1 MELKISEILTARFS
15 ESNKV
20 EQKPITEDFD
30 FVLNR
35 LSDGSLAAR
44 LHGLIGEISDMG
56 KKITRHMDIN
66 DLKSYRSMITDFI
79 NEVVTNSHE
88 FSRENFLDR
97 RGRHRV
103 YGIVR
108 MINKDLDELAQELL
122 KTEKDHLA
130 ILEKVNDIQGL
141 LLDIV
146 I

>member
-1 MELKISEILTARFS
+1 MELKISEILASRFS
-15 ESNKV
+15 EANKV
-20 EQKPITEDFD
+20 TEKPIQEDFS
-30 FVLNR
+30 FVLNK
-35 LSDGSLAAR
+35 LNDGNLAAR
-44 LHGLIGEISDMG
+44 LHSLIGDISDMG

-66 DLKSYRSMITDFI
+66 DLKTYRSMITDFI
-79 NEVVTNSHE
+79 NQVVTNSHE

-130 ILEKVNDIQGL
+130 ILEKVNEIQGL